1 MEEFIISK
9 RLHIA
14 NEESCYTTFQTC
26 RGASNI
32 DLMVTNNTAIN
43 YLQEWVVYDGESCS
57 DHNIIKYTLGN
68 DAAEAAEQNNTDT
81 RYIVTPKSMAT
92 FQEAVIQRMR
102 QIALEMG
109 MEGKGED
116 ELDEILC
123 QRATATPNIEAAVDE
138 LQTILD

>member
-1 MEEFIISK
+1 MG
-9 RLHIA
+9 L
-14 NEESCYTTFQTC
+14 
-26 RGASNI
+26 
-32 DLMVTNNTAIN
+32 
-43 YLQEWVVYDGESCS
+43 YDGGSCS

-68 DAAEAAEQNNTDT
+68 NAAEAAEENNIDT

-92 FQEAVIQRMR
+92 FQEAVTQRMR

-116 ELDEILC
+116 ELDDILC

-138 LQTILD
+138 L